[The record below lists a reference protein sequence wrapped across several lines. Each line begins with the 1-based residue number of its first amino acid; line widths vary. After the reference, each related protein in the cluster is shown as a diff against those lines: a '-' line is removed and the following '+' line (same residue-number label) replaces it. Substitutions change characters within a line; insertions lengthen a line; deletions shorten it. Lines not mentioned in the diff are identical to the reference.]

1 MNEKL
6 STLLSGFCT
15 PLSALAE
22 RHGVILLL
30 CCAFILIDLATGLA
44 RAKVQGTVN
53 SSAGYKG
60 FWRKI
65 SLLLTLAF
73 GVCLDLFLSYLSTL
87 GLFPVSTPMPISLT
101 IGIYLSVNECIS
113 ICENLSASGVK
124 MPRAILKAL
133 QNAQTYCES
142 SNATSTADTAC
153 SQGRPSALSTK
164 RK

>member
-6 STLLSGFCT
+6 PTLISSFCT

-22 RHGVILLL
+22 RHGAILLL

-124 MPRAILKAL
+124 MPRAILKVIGKSDFL
-133 QNAQTYCES
+133 
-142 SNATSTADTAC
+142 
-153 SQGRPSALSTK
+153 
-164 RK
+164 